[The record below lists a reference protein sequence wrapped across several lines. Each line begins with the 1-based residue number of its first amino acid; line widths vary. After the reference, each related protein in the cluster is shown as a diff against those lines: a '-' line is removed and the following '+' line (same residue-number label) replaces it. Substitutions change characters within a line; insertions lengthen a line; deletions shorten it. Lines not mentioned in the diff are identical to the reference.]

1 MAFRSGGLA
10 WRQASGRTGQAR
22 EPLKGDVIFSRIRE
36 AISREPLAAK
46 VPEITLIFWVI
57 KILTTGMGEAA
68 SDYFGQTS
76 RVLGAIV
83 GAGGLALAMW
93 LQLRSRRYRAPTYWF
108 AVGMVAVFGTM
119 AADALHLF
127 LGLSYYVTS
136 AFYAL
141 VVATLFLVWHR
152 VEGTLSIHS
161 ITSVRRERF
170 YWCTVLATFALG
182 TAVGDLTGIT
192 LNLGFLG
199 SGLLFLGLIL
209 IPLIAWRL
217 GLNPVIAFWTAYVLT
232 RPLGASFA
240 DWLAKPP
247 SVGGGLGYG
256 EGTVT
261 VVSLALIIVLVA
273 YVARADAIAKG
284 TPRWTDESLL
294 PQES

>member
-1 MAFRSGGLA
+1 MDRRECPRASLA
-10 WRQASGRTGQAR
+10 NCSRGTII
-22 EPLKGDVIFSRIRE
+22 VSRIRA
-36 AISREPLAAK
+36 AISREPIAVK

-83 GAGGLALAMW
+83 GTSGLAAAMW
-93 LQLRSRRYRAPTYWF
+93 LQLKSRRYRAPTYWF

-136 AFYAL
+136 ALYGL
-141 VVATLFLVWHR
+141 VVAGLFVVWHR
-152 VEGTLSIHS
+152 AEGTLSIHS

-182 TAVGDLTGIT
+182 TAVGDLTGLT
-192 LNLGFLG
+192 LHLGFFA

-261 VVSLALIIVLVA
+261 VVSLAFIIGLVA
-273 YVARADAIAKG
+273 YVAR
-284 TPRWTDESLL
+284 TESSLQGAPDRGL
-294 PQES
+294 QETARS

>member
-1 MAFRSGGLA
+1 MVGGVSLPNRSRGY
-10 WRQASGRTGQAR
+10 
-22 EPLKGDVIFSRIRE
+22 VIFSRIRE

-46 VPEITLIFWVI
+46 VPEITFLFWVI

-68 SDYFGQTS
+68 SDYFAKTS
-76 RVLGAIV
+76 LVLGAIV
-83 GAGGLALAMW
+83 GAGGLAVAMW
-93 LQLRSRRYRAPTYWF
+93 LQLGSRRYRAPTYWF
-108 AVGMVAVFGTM
+108 AVAMVAVFGTM
-119 AADALHLF
+119 VADVGHKV

-136 AFYAL
+136 TLYA
-141 VVATLFLVWHR
+141 VVLAALFLLWHR
-152 VEGTLSIHS
+152 TEGTLSIHS

-192 LNLGFLG
+192 LHLGFFA
-199 SGLLFLGLIL
+199 SGLLFLGMIL

-217 GLNPVIAFWTAYVLT
+217 GLNPVVAFWSAYVLT

-247 SVGGGLGYG
+247 SLGGGLGYG

-261 VVSLALIIVLVA
+261 VVTLALIVVLVA
-273 YVARADAIAKG
+273 YVARAEASASGAARRTDA
-284 TPRWTDESLL
+284 SLL